1 MNLARVFDIVISK
14 LIGSITEFLESWE
27 KYNSLSLTHKMPI
40 QKNFILK
47 LPVIGIVIIRHFV
60 EEPRVQGNWLA
71 ILAFL

>member
-47 LPVIGIVIIRHFV
+47 LPVIGVVIIRHLWKNQELKV
-60 EEPRVQGNWLA
+60 IDWPS
-71 ILAFL
+71 